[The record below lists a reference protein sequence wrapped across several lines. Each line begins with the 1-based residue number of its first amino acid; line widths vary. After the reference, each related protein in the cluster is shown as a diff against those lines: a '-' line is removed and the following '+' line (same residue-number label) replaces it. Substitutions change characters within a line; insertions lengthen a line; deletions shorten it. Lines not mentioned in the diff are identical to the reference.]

1 MARIAVAGFRHE
13 TNTFAPHKATLPEFE
28 TGYSWPSLV
37 RGDDLPAAVK
47 GFNLGI
53 SGFIDRVLADGHT
66 VAPLVFASAAP
77 SAQVTEEAYETI
89 VGMLFEE
96 LAGAGDIDALYLN
109 LHGAMVAEHLDD
121 GEGELLQRLRQK
133 LGPAIP
139 IVVTLDY
146 HANMSK
152 AACEHATAITGYR
165 AYPHDDM
172 ADTGARMAVWLDHHL
187 KTGAQRPAFAFRQTP
202 FLIPLFAGCTM
213 RAPAD
218 AIVEAVAE
226 IEAETGV
233 LLTFAGGFPAA
244 DIPDCGPSVYG
255 YADDPAAAKAAV
267 DRIGDMVEAAEGAW
281 GGDVLGPEAAV
292 AEAIR
297 LAKTAKRPIVLA
309 DIQDNPGAG
318 GTGDTMGLIKA
329 ILNAGME
336 NAAAG
341 LVFDPHVA
349 TIAARAG
356 EGAEISVALGG
367 KHDVP
372 GDTPLSG
379 DFKVVSAPSGQMI
392 ASGPLYKGGRM
403 DLHPMAR
410 LRIGGIDIVVVGKRV
425 QAADQEFFR
434 HVGIE
439 PGAMRFLGLKSSAHF
454 RGHFQPIADAVLDVA
469 APGAMAAFPN
479 ALPFKRL
486 RAGVRVMPAGVNSGA

>member
-13 TNTFAPHKATLPEFE
+13 TNTFAPHKATLLEFE

-37 RGDDLPAAVK
+37 RGADLPAAVK

-53 SGFIDRVLADGHT
+53 SGFIDRAEAQGHT
-66 VAPLVFASAAP
+66 IAPLVFASAAP
-77 SAQVTEEAYETI
+77 SAQVTEDAYETI

-96 LAGAGDIDALYLN
+96 LAGAGEIDAIFLN
-109 LHGAMVAEHLDD
+109 LHGAMVAEHLND

-133 LGPAIP
+133 VGPALP

-146 HANMSK
+146 HANMSRD
-152 AACEHATAITGYR
+152 ACEHATAITGYR

-172 ADTGARMAVWLDHHL
+172 AETGERMAAWLDAHL
-187 KTGAQRPAFAFRQTP
+187 ASGAKRPRFAFRQTS

-218 AIVEAVAE
+218 EIVEAVAE
-226 IEAETGV
+226 IEAATGV

-244 DIPDCGPSVYG
+244 NIPDCGPSVYG
-255 YADDPAAAKAAV
+255 YAADQAAAEAAV
-267 DRIGDMVEAAEGAW
+267 NRLAEMVEAREQDW
-281 GGDVLGPEAAV
+281 GGDVLEPEAAV
-292 AEAIR
+292 TEAMR
-297 LAKTAKRPIVLA
+297 LAEGAKRPIVLA

-329 ILNAGME
+329 MLDAGIE
-336 NAAAG
+336 GAAAG

-372 GDTPLSG
+372 GDSSLAG
-379 DFKVVSAPSGQMI
+379 NFKVVCAPSGRMI

-410 LRIGGIDIVVVGKRV
+410 LRIGGIDILVVGKRV

-439 PGAMRFLGLKSSAHF
+439 PAAMKFLGIKSSAHF

-469 APGAMAAFPN
+469 APGAMAAFPD
-479 ALPFKRL
+479 ALPFTRL

>member
-37 RGDDLPAAVK
+37 RGADLPAAVK

-53 SGFIDRVLADGHT
+53 SGFIDRAERQGHEI
-66 VAPLVFASAAP
+66 APLVFASAAP
-77 SAQVTEEAYETI
+77 SAQVTEDAYETI

-96 LAGAGDIDALYLN
+96 LASVGDIDAIFLN

-133 LGPAIP
+133 VGPALP
-139 IVVTLDY
+139 IVATLDY
-146 HANMSK
+146 HANMSRD
-152 AACEHATAITGYR
+152 ACEHATAITGYR

-172 ADTGARMAVWLDHHL
+172 AETGERMAVWLDKYL
-187 KTGAQRPAFAFRQTP
+187 ASGAKRPAFAFRQTP

-218 AIVEAVAE
+218 EIVAAVAD

-244 DIPDCGPSVYG
+244 DIPNCGPSVYG
-255 YADDPAAAKAAV
+255 YASDQDAAEAAV
-267 DRIGDMVEAAEGAW
+267 NRLAEMVEAREQDW

-292 AEAIR
+292 VEAMR
-297 LAKTAKRPIVLA
+297 LAEGAKRPIVLA

-329 ILNAGME
+329 MLDAGIE

-372 GDTPLSG
+372 GDSPLTG
-379 DFKVVSAPSGQMI
+379 NFKVICAPSGRMI

-410 LRIGGIDIVVVGKRV
+410 LQIGGIDIVVVGKRV

-439 PGAMRFLGLKSSAHF
+439 PSAMRFLGIKSSAHF

-469 APGAMAAFPN
+469 APGAMAAFPD
-479 ALPFKRL
+479 ALPFTRL